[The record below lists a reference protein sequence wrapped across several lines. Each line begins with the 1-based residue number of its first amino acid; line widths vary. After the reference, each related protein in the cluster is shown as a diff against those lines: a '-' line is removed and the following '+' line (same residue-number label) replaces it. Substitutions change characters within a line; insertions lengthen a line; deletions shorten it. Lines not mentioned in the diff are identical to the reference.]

1 MNPACQ
7 ITHRQISAGT
17 CPRCKTIVAAAGSV
31 PNSIER
37 VWNCEAMFAALDDP
51 SVEVRSITVM
61 NAHNNGPP
69 ADLAIPLLAKALS
82 DTSSEIRSHAARGLS
97 WMGKDMSVDDVRR
110 IEEQIPGSPH
120 ELGLRIL
127 ALSYYFLGE
136 RESDSARHSRHQHI
150 FWLITHAPDSEI
162 AGSPESS
169 LHGEDNRQAYETAKD
184 IWLRQIE
191 SRPENTTILGNAAS
205 FFLIHDSQLSE
216 SLLKKACKI
225 ERTNPRWSER
235 LGHVYSLQSQ
245 RNSPNALLIASSALQ
260 AFQDAERM
268 QSDAQPVGDLNAPA
282 ELKRIVELITRIS
295 KLSNL
300 AKAAFEAREVEVARN
315 YATELLNAAVS
326 EDLPE
331 FFRND
336 GDAVHQGNR
345 ILGTIALQSGD
356 INQARQRLVASACV
370 SGSAVLSSFGP
381 NMSLAKE
388 LLERGERDVVLEF
401 FGLCAKFWEHGSSN
415 LAEWSRQVRAG
426 EIPAFGANLN
436 Y

>member
-1 MNPACQ
+1 
-7 ITHRQISAGT
+7 
-17 CPRCKTIVAAAGSV
+17 
-31 PNSIER
+31 
-37 VWNCEAMFAALDDP
+37 
-51 SVEVRSITVM
+51 
-61 NAHNNGPP
+61 
-69 ADLAIPLLAKALS
+69 
-82 DTSSEIRSHAARGLS
+82 
-97 WMGKDMSVDDVRR
+97 
-110 IEEQIPGSPH
+110 
-120 ELGLRIL
+120 
-127 ALSYYFLGE
+127 
-136 RESDSARHSRHQHI
+136 
-150 FWLITHAPDSEI
+150 
-162 AGSPESS
+162 
-169 LHGEDNRQAYETAKD
+169 
-184 IWLRQIE
+184 
-191 SRPENTTILGNAAS
+191 
-205 FFLIHDSQLSE
+205 
-216 SLLKKACKI
+216 
-225 ERTNPRWSER
+225 
-235 LGHVYSLQSQ
+235 
-245 RNSPNALLIASSALQ
+245 
-260 AFQDAERM
+260 M